1 MTNNFEVGDIVVS
14 KAGRDE
20 GRVYLISAVVDKDF
34 VMLVDGNFKKLVN
47 PKKKR
52 VKHLKNSGIKI
63 DSISEKLLSDKK
75 VFDTEVYSAIKNCE
89 INK

>member
-1 MTNNFEVGDIVVS
+1 MTNNFEIGDIVLS
-14 KAGRDE
+14 KAGRDC
-20 GRVYLISAVVDKDF
+20 GKVYIISQIVDKDF
-34 VMLVDGNFKKLVN
+34 VMLVDGNFKKLIN

-52 VKHLKNSGIKI
+52 VKHLKHSGIKI
-63 DSISEKLLSDKK
+63 NTIAEKLLSGKK

>member
-1 MTNNFEVGDIVVS
+1 MTNNFDVGDIVIS
-14 KAGRDE
+14 TAGRDKD
-20 GRVYLISAVVDKDF
+20 RVYLISQLINKDF
-34 VMLVDGNFKKLVN
+34 VFVVDGNFKKLIN

>member
-1 MTNNFEVGDIVVS
+1 MTNNFEIGDIVIS
-14 KAGRDE
+14 KAGRDA
-20 GRVYLISAVVDKDF
+20 GRVYLISQIIDENF
-34 VMLVDGNFKKLVN
+34 VLLVDGNFKKLIN

-52 VKHLKNSGIKI
+52 VKHLKHSGIKI
-63 DSISEKLLSDKK
+63 DTIAEKFLCGKK

>member
-1 MTNNFEVGDIVVS
+1 MTNNFDVGDIVIS
-14 KAGRDE
+14 TAGRDKD
-20 GRVYLISAVVDKDF
+20 RVYLISQLIDKDF
-34 VMLVDGNFKKLVN
+34 VFVVVGNFKKLIN